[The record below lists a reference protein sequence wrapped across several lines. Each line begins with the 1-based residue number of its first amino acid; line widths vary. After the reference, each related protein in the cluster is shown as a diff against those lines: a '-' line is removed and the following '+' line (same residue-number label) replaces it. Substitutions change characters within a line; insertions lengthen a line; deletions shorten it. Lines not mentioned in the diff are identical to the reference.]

1 MLKNK
6 MNLKKK
12 PVLTLHAYIVMRK
25 GGYIIDIQSKK
36 NTEDKLTPLL
46 IRVQLYLIKTCM
58 I

>member
-1 MLKNK
+1 MLH
-6 MNLKKK
+6 
-12 PVLTLHAYIVMRK
+12 TYIVLRK